1 MGDISHT
8 IVTTEMKQILFTG
21 WRGVMAKT
29 WKWPLHHTLHKVLQ
43 TQFGVWRWNQP
54 VTRHCGEVDQHP
66 ELKPSHKP
74 RWHQNWWGN
83 VLSYW
88 LVYNLCTSCQCLWMI
103 PKSLVL
109 SSLGLFPLAHE
120 GCLKYPVN
128 QTGQSYI
135 KGSYSVMLL
144 WKLAS
149 RTCCFNEW
157 PCACMCM
164 LHATICQLR
173 VWRNGVACA
182 KPLSSTRPILCDR
195 RSEIL
200 PFPKNPE
207 KDGKSHNGKSGNN

>member
-135 KGSYSVMLL
+135 KGSHIVSCCCENLRAEHA
-144 WKLAS
+144 AS
-149 RTCCFNEW
+149 TSDHAHA
-157 PCACMCM
+157 CACYM
-164 LHATICQLR
+164 LPSASWESGEMELP
-173 VWRNGVACA
+173 V
-182 KPLSSTRPILCDR
+182 LSP
-195 RSEIL
+195 
-200 PFPKNPE
+200 
-207 KDGKSHNGKSGNN
+207 